1 MNGVHDL
8 GGMHGFGPVRPT
20 PGEPVFHATWER
32 RTFALTLAAD
42 ARRRWNLDMSRD
54 AREQIPPAE
63 YLSATYYERWLFGLE
78 KLLAAHG
85 FLTADELRGDSL
97 GADIDDR
104 GGPVELGADTPTV
117 ADVQRFLRHRLR
129 ARRDDAVRARFKRGD
144 GVTARNLNPAGHT
157 RLPRYVR
164 GRRGI
169 VDSDHGVFVYPDTN
183 ALGTG
188 ESPQHLYSICFAA
201 CDLWGPEASPRDS
214 VFLDL
219 WDDYLDP
226 A

>member
-8 GGMHGFGPVRPT
+8 AGMHGFGPVHPK
-20 PGEPVFHATWER
+20 PSEPVFHAAWER

-42 ARRRWNLDMSRD
+42 AWRRWNLDMSRY
-54 AREQIPPAE
+54 AREQMPPAE

-78 KLLAAHG
+78 KLLVEHG
-85 FLTADELRGDSL
+85 FLTADQLRGDSI
-97 GADIDDR
+97 GGDIDDQGR
-104 GGPVELGADTPTV
+104 RVELGTDTPTV
-117 ADVQRFLRHRLR
+117 ADVQLFLRHRLR
-129 ARRDDAVRARFKRGD
+129 TRRNDAVRSRFKRGD

-183 ALGTG
+183 ALGLG
-188 ESPQHLYSICFAA
+188 ESPQHLYSIRFAA
-201 CDLWGPEASPRDS
+201 CELWGPEASPHDS
-214 VFLDL
+214 VFVDL